1 MAKTIRQISI
11 PLLIFFIWGSLGLPD
26 IVALSSGDCH
36 EICVEPVHTAHEACT
51 TQPIHRC
58 DSPETCNAGI
68 AHHHLP
74 LTDIPLSP
82 NLGQIQ
88 VREMLSELRSLCGAS
103 CAVCD
108 ADLRS
113 VPGPE
118 EVPWWASGAGS
129 GCCSSLEHLRS
140 VILLI

>member
-1 MAKTIRQISI
+1 
-11 PLLIFFIWGSLGLPD
+11 LGLPD

-74 LTDIPLSP
+74 LTDIPLSR
-82 NLGQIQ
+82 NMGQIQ
-88 VREMLSELRSLCGAS
+88 PRERLSELRNLFAAP
-103 CAVCD
+103 CAVRD
-108 ADLRS
+108 ADPRS

-118 EVPWWASGAGS
+118 EVLCSTSGAGN